1 MSAKADILRL
11 NKDIGAVGGS
21 GLFGAISADDASR
34 PLLTDIEVP
43 PRLPRIAFVT
53 IGQAPRDDIVP
64 ELLMLT
70 GCWPEELAVE
80 QFGVLDDM
88 TAAEL
93 SATPLSP
100 NESRLYTRLAD
111 GHHVTVGGGLVGRRL
126 GPLLARLDGHGFDL
140 IVLITTGL
148 FQPVRIG
155 TPLVHGQQVVD
166 AWIGS
171 LVMGTCK
178 LGLIHPLP
186 RQHRGFDHGTLM
198 QNAQAIAATGR
209 TERLE
214 DVTTGLADA
223 DLILMHSVGYTE
235 EMARSVSA
243 ASRKPVVT
251 ARRIIA
257 AALRLHLANFGNQ
270 PRGEPALP
278 AVMASGGSALDAMLD
293 GAPSL
298 TRRERE
304 VLAAALAGDSNKQ
317 IGRTLGISHRTVEV
331 HRGRGLAKLHATS
344 TAALIRRAL
353 IVSGD

>member
-1 MSAKADILRL
+1 MMLL
-11 NKDIGAVGGS
+11 V
-21 GLFGAISADDASR
+21 
-34 PLLTDIEVP
+34 PLLAAVDVP

-70 GCWPEELAVE
+70 GCRPEELVVE
-80 QFGVLDDM
+80 QFGALDDV
-88 TAAEL
+88 TAAAL
-93 SATPLSP
+93 SGMPVNP

-111 GHHVTVGGGLVGRRL
+111 GSHVTVGGGLVGRRL
-126 GPLLARLDGHGFDL
+126 DPLLHRLDGQGFDL

-148 FQPVRIG
+148 FQPVRVS
-155 TPLVHGQQVVD
+155 TPFVHGQQVVD

-178 LGLIHPLP
+178 LGLIYPLP
-186 RQHRGFDHGTLM
+186 RQHRGFAHGTLI
-198 QNAQAIAATGR
+198 QNAQVVAATGR

-214 DVTTGLADA
+214 NVTAGLADA

-235 EMARSVSA
+235 EMARGVSA

-257 AALRLHLANFGNQ
+257 AALRLHLATLGDLRRTEAAA
-270 PRGEPALP
+270 P
-278 AVMASGGSALDAMLD
+278 GGSALDALLD
-293 GAPSL
+293 RAPSL

-304 VLAAALAGDSNKQ
+304 VLAVALAGCSNRQ

-344 TAALIRRAL
+344 PAELIRRAL
-353 IVSGD
+353 ILSGD